1 MATDNLPHQVDERY
15 YRTLYD
21 LSPDIILTLNGE
33 MMVVDVN
40 RRGQSSLDI
49 NNVNV
54 LPQPLATFLDQPSG
68 AALAGLLAAGF
79 EGVGES
85 HVNLRDGRRMHF
97 SVAHLDQGRIL
108 LVLHDVTQSYLLAQ
122 KLESARR
129 LASVGRMAGALAHE
143 ITNPLS
149 VIHGRVEVLQAMR
162 QVKPAD
168 LQRQL
173 AIMSDHCKRIA
184 GMIRNL
190 QALSVPVSISR
201 SWIMLDELLNDS
213 LNQIGRRMGRV
224 KLDADFGPIRPRMYA
239 DPAMMLRMLSSLL
252 SFAADQSPSGSTLT
266 LRASQLQDDGI
277 EIRLQDQA
285 VPLSKQVISEL
296 EELTGPGTL
305 QPTVGLGL
313 AVVASVIREHGGR

>member
-1 MATDNLPHQVDERY
+1 
-15 YRTLYD
+15 
-21 LSPDIILTLNGE
+21 
-33 MMVVDVN
+33 
-40 RRGQSSLDI
+40 
-49 NNVNV
+49 
-54 LPQPLATFLDQPSG
+54 
-68 AALAGLLAAGF
+68 
-79 EGVGES
+79 
-85 HVNLRDGRRMHF
+85 MHF
-97 SVAHLDQGRIL
+97 SAAQLDQGRTL

-184 GMIRNL
+184 GMVRNL
-190 QALSVPVSISR
+190 QTLSVPVSISR
-201 SWIMLDELLNDS
+201 SWIMLDEVLNDS
-213 LNQIGRRMGRV
+213 LEQIGRRIGRV
-224 KLDADFGPIRPRMYA
+224 ELDADFGPIRPRMYA
-239 DPAMMLRMLSSLL
+239 DRTMMLRLVSSLL

-266 LRASQLQDDGI
+266 LRATQLPDDAI
-277 EIRLQDQA
+277 QIRLQDQA
-285 VPLSKQVISEL
+285 LPLSKDLIAEL
-296 EELTGPGTL
+296 EEQSGSHSL

-313 AVVASVIREHGGR
+313 AVVASVVHDHGGH